1 MKLTWS
7 KLLPLNETVILS
19 QPAKAGIYRLS
30 YKSADGSYYVFY
42 VGNANTSLKES
53 LARHI
58 SGNEENICVK
68 TTIKNLECYFK
79 IAEISNSKERL
90 DAVRT
95 MIEHFKPKCNPPQ
108 TVGEVID
115 INFN

>member
-1 MKLTWS
+1 MELTWS

-19 QPAKAGIYRLS
+19 QPVKAGVYRLS

-42 VGNANTSLKES
+42 VGNADISLKDS
-53 LARHI
+53 LTRHI
-58 SGNEENICVK
+58 SENEENICIK

-79 IAEISNSKERL
+79 VTEINNPAERVNAI
-90 DAVRT
+90 RT

-108 TVGEVID
+108 TAGEVVD